1 MALFES
7 SKHPEGH
14 TSPSASYTH
23 DEDFQRID
31 PESGVKRG
39 LKTRH
44 LSMMAL
50 AGIIGPGILVG
61 TGGALS
67 NGGPAALLIGFG
79 IVGIIAWSITQSLGE
94 MTTLYPT
101 GGAFITLSERFV
113 DKAFGVS
120 IIAGFAIKAWLTEV
134 QRLHWA
140 GTIGWFGAA
149 CSPTNTMSSPRCCF
163 SGATRFRYGDTSSS
177 FGSPLQVS
185 RCWVSRALVRLSSG
199 WR

>member
-7 SKHPEGH
+7 QKNPGDHA
-14 TSPSASYTH
+14 SPSASYTH

-113 DKAFGVS
+113 DKSFGVR
-120 IIAGFAIKAWLTEV
+120 IAAFTPI
-134 QRLHWA
+134 
-140 GTIGWFGAA
+140 
-149 CSPTNTMSSPRCCF
+149 
-163 SGATRFRYGDTSSS
+163 
-177 FGSPLQVS
+177 
-185 RCWVSRALVRLSSG
+185 ALLI
-199 WR
+199 